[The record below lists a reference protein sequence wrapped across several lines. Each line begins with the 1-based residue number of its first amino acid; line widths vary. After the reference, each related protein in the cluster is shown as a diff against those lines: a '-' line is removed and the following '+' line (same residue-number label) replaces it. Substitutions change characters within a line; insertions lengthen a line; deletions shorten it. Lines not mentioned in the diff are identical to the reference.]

1 MALLGRRDHLD
12 GGVANN
18 TPISDAA
25 ELGASKIYVLP
36 TGITCELPSPPRG
49 AIGMM
54 VHAITLLLSQRLVQ
68 DIEHF
73 SDKAELIV
81 LPPPCPLDV
90 LPSDFGHAE
99 DLIEKAYELASAALD
114 HPDPAAYWTPRSL
127 ERLKPHSH

>member
-1 MALLGRRDHLD
+1 MLRALYEREI
-12 GGVANN
+12 A
-18 TPISDAA
+18 P